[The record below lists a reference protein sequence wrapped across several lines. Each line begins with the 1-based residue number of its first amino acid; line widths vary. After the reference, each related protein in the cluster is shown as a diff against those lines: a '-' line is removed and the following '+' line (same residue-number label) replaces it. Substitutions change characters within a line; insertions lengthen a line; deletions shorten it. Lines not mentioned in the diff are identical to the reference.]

1 MEKKELEKAV
11 KEQIENTI
19 FYNIGTEEIDD
30 DESNYEAGRRDA
42 IYDFG
47 EELFVAGANW
57 RINSVWH
64 DVKETPLYKFILID
78 MGERFDVI
86 RIESDIWPYYVEN
99 YRAKRYVY
107 IEDLLPTKED

>member
-1 MEKKELEKAV
+1 MEKEDIEKAAEEYTNDV
-11 KEQIENTI
+11 CRSSLHRCGLEQFCMVDFIE
-19 FYNIGTEEIDD
+19 
-30 DESNYEAGRRDA
+30 
-42 IYDFG
+42 
-47 EELFVAGANW
+47 GAKW

-99 YRAKRYVY
+99 YRAKRYAY

>member
-1 MEKKELEKAV
+1 MEKEDIEKAAEEYTNDV
-11 KEQIENTI
+11 CRSSLHRCGLEQFCMVDFIE
-19 FYNIGTEEIDD
+19 
-30 DESNYEAGRRDA
+30 
-42 IYDFG
+42 
-47 EELFVAGANW
+47 GAKW

-99 YRAKRYVY
+99 YRAKRYAY
-107 IEDLLPTKED
+107 IEDLLPTK